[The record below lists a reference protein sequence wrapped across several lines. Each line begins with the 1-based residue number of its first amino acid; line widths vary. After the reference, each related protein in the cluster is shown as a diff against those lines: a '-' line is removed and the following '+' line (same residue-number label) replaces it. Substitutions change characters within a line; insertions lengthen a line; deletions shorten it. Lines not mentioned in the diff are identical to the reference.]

1 MKVRKRPAGPVTA
14 LCLGEGSPLEWE
26 LIARGLLV
34 PQPDGGIRVRTR
46 ESGEGPGELAQ
57 PGDFVKLDQ
66 GGFPYPVRR
75 EVFLQTHRE
84 TETGFVAIPTT
95 LDAWQLGQPRPEALD
110 WLLARGRLILNES
123 DPERCFSAQLWGTRL
138 TAPGNAVLVFYRID
152 RDELGQITDVDFN
165 FVVREEFDAA
175 YEILS

>member
-75 EVFLQTHRE
+75 
-84 TETGFVAIPTT
+84 
-95 LDAWQLGQPRPEALD
+95 
-110 WLLARGRLILNES
+110 
-123 DPERCFSAQLWGTRL
+123 
-138 TAPGNAVLVFYRID
+138 
-152 RDELGQITDVDFN
+152 
-165 FVVREEFDAA
+165 
-175 YEILS
+175 

>member
-14 LCLGEGSPLEWE
+14 LCLGEGSPLERE

-46 ESGEGPGELAQ
+46 ESGEEPGELARL
-57 PGDFVKLDQ
+57 GDYVKLDQ

-84 TETGFVAIPTT
+84 TKAGFVAIPKT
-95 LDAWQLGQPRPEALD
+95 LDAWQLGQPRPEELV
-110 WLLARGRLILNES
+110 WLLARGRLVLNES

-138 TAPGNAVLVFYRID
+138 TVPGDAVLVFYRTR

>member
-14 LCLGEGSPLEWE
+14 LCLGEGSPLERE

-46 ESGEGPGELAQ
+46 ESSEEPGELAQ

-84 TETGFVAIPTT
+84 TEAGFVAIPKT

-110 WLLARGRLILNES
+110 WLLARGRLVLNES

-138 TAPGNAVLVFYRID
+138 TAPGDAVLVIYRTR
-152 RDELGQITDVDFN
+152 RDEAGQITDVDFN